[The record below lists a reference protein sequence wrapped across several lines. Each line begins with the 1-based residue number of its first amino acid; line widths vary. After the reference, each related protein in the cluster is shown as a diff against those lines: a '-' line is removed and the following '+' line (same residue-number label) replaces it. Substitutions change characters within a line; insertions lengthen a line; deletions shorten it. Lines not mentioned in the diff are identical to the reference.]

1 MSDDPTEE
9 EVKRLLDYMDSV
21 MISHVRT
28 NAIERFEIVWR
39 DTLWQY
45 AFELDAV
52 GLRMSLLTEAPDGAA
67 QSFWSYV

>member
-9 EVKRLLDYMDSV
+9 EVKRLLDRMESV

-28 NAIERFEIVWR
+28 SAIERFEIVWR

-45 AFELDAV
+45 ALELDAV
-52 GLRMSLLTEAPDGAA
+52 GLRISKLVEAPDGDA
-67 QSFWSYV
+67 QAFWSYV